1 MSWRVFAASAT
12 GSGHTEAG
20 LPCQDAFAHEVAG
33 DVLCAVVCDG
43 AGSATA
49 SDQGSRLLA
58 DGVVKALAR
67 RAGERQDFPALAIDD
82 LRSELVA
89 IIGALRREL
98 QACANAAGL
107 RLNDYAAT
115 LVGVVATSDGGWLFH
130 VGDGVGV
137 ARPRAETSPEIVSQ
151 PENGEY
157 ANETYFVTG
166 SEWLAHL
173 RLLPIPEPV
182 AMIALMSDGAAPFVM
197 QRGLSGL
204 FRPFMDP
211 VEQYL
216 GTATREAGDGAL
228 AGLLGDPRTHAITS
242 DDKTLLIARW
252 HE

>member
-1 MSWRVFAASAT
+1 MSWRVFAASAI
-12 GSGHTEAG
+12 GSGHIESG
-20 LPCQDAFAHEVAG
+20 LPCQDAFARQVVG

-49 SDQGSRLLA
+49 SEQGSRKLA
-58 DGVVKALAR
+58 SCVVRELAH
-67 RAGERQDFPALAIDD
+67 RAVDRADFPPTIADS
-82 LRSELVA
+82 LRDELVA
-89 IIGALRREL
+89 IVSAVRSEL
-98 QACANAAGL
+98 QASAESAGL
-107 RLNDYAAT
+107 SLTDYAAT
-115 LVGVVATSDGGWLFH
+115 LVGVVATGNGGWLFH

-137 ARPRAETSPEIVSQ
+137 ARPRADAAPEIISA

-166 SEWLAHL
+166 SEWQAHL
-173 RLLPIPEPV
+173 RLLAIPEPV

-197 QRGLSGL
+197 QRGVTGL

-216 GTATREAGDGAL
+216 TSATQEAGDGAL

-252 HE
+252 QE